1 MRNGPKKGVITIQ
14 AAGYNGARIV
24 LGLKLLLL
32 GHKFFSLQF
41 TIQFYG
47 FISGLPFI
55 LILLK

>member
-1 MRNGPKKGVITIQ
+1 MVLKKAVITIQ
-14 AAGYNGARIV
+14 AAGYNGAHTV
-24 LGLKLLLL
+24 LGFELLLL

-55 LILLK
+55 LLLLK